1 MANERYSMSF
11 TTGGL
16 FHRES
21 VMIATLYLEL
31 RDWDAVRDKILSDN
45 LLQTRTFETSKRLC
59 REIISRLKKLSS
71 PELNFLVHANFQEQA
86 YLLWIAV
93 CRRYKFIEDFAIEV
107 LRERY
112 LSLKTDLRH
121 EDFDSFFNKK
131 AEWHNELDQI
141 RPATRNKLR
150 QVMFKI
156 LHEADLLTTNNTINA
171 AMLSPGLL
179 ETIHHGN
186 RRDAL
191 TFPAVES
198 DLRTVAQ

>member
-1 MANERYSMSF
+1 MKSEKYSMSF

-21 VMIATLYLEL
+21 VKIATLYLEL
-31 RDWDAVRDKILSDN
+31 GDWDAVRDKVFSDN
-45 LLQTRTFETSKRLC
+45 ILQTRTVETSKRLS
-59 REIISRLKKLSS
+59 REIISRLKKLSFS
-71 PELNFLVHANFQEQA
+71 ELSFLVHASSQEQA

-107 LRERY
+107 LRERH

-156 LHEADLLTTNNTINA
+156 LHEADLLTANNTINT
-171 AMLSPGLL
+171 AMLSPNLL
-179 ETIHHGN
+179 EAIHHGN
-186 RRDAL
+186 RRDTL
-191 TFPAVES
+191 TFPAFES

>member
-1 MANERYSMSF
+1 MSF

-16 FHRES
+16 FRRES
-21 VMIATLYLEL
+21 VKIATLYLEL

-45 LLQTRTFETSKRLC
+45 LLQTRTVETSKRLC
-59 REIISRLKKLSS
+59 REIISRLKKLSAH
-71 PELNFLVHANFQEQA
+71 ELDLLVHATSQEQG

-112 LSLKTDLRH
+112 LSLKTDLRY

-141 RPATRNKLR
+141 RPATRSKLR

-156 LHEADLLTTNNTINA
+156 LHEADLLAANKTINA
-171 AMLSPGLL
+171 ALLSPSLL
-179 ETIHHGN
+179 EAIHDGN

-191 TFPAVES
+191 IFPVFES
-198 DLRTVAQ
+198 ELRTVAQ